1 MDQLAHVLM
10 QNTPLSKLDLSFNRI
25 SDEGIIKIANAIEVL
40 NTNLEWF
47 VSIAL
52 TISINGY
59 CYYYYYYWCYYCYW
73 YCCFYY

>member
-47 VSIAL
+47 VSIDL
-52 TISINGY
+52 TISINCY
-59 CYYYYYYWCYYCYW
+59 CYYYYYY
-73 YCCFYY
+73 

>member
-47 VSIAL
+47 VSIDL

-59 CYYYYYYWCYYCYW
+59 CYYYYWCYYYCL
-73 YCCFYY
+73 YCCYYY